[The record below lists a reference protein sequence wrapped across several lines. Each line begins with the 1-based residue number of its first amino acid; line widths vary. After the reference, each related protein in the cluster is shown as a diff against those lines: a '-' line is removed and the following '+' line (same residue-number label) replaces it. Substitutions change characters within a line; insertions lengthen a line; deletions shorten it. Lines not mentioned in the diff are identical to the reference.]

1 MGNSFVVKQL
11 GNSGGGSSNIG
22 WIDIP
27 LNAKIKLNPAKLKQ
41 TLNKLGI
48 DLDGEFELS
57 YSNCILLAAT
67 VHNCEEIA
75 YRQTPLTL
83 NFYPDTCYHE
93 GMYVQMMAGN
103 LVSDGVTPE
112 IERPEIMTFN
122 NLLDAIIENELEFT
136 ITVSNSYSTMKLCP
150 IIGIQETSQELAT
163 FYEISMSDFKSF
175 ITITE
180 GE

>member
-83 NFYPDTCYHE
+83 NFYPGYQYH
-93 GMYVQMMAGN
+93 
-103 LVSDGVTPE
+103 LS
-112 IERPEIMTFN
+112 
-122 NLLDAIIENELEFT
+122 
-136 ITVSNSYSTMKLCP
+136 
-150 IIGIQETSQELAT
+150 
-163 FYEISMSDFKSF
+163 
-175 ITITE
+175 
-180 GE
+180 